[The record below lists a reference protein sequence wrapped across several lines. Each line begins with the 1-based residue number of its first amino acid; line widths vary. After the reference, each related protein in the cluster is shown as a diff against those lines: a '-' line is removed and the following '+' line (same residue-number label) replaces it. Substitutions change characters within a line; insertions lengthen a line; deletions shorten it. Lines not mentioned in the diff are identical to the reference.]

1 MKRRFEGNQGYI
13 FEGSYI
19 ILFIMV
25 GSLKND
31 ISMSWKDHFQIFSN
45 FYDSDFEDLCFKSL
59 DAELC
64 LWE

>member
-1 MKRRFEGNQGYI
+1 
-13 FEGSYI
+13 
-19 ILFIMV
+19 MV